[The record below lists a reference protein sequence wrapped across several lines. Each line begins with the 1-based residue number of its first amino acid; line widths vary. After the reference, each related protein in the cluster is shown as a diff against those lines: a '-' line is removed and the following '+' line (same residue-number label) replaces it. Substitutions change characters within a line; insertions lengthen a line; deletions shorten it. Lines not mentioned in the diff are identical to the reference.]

1 MTPPNLITQ
10 DPEALARRCV
20 AVCQE
25 HKAVDVLLF
34 DVREKSIL
42 ADFYLVCS
50 GTSMPH
56 IRAIAN
62 NIRQSML
69 EEDLRPR
76 GQDGEPASRWMVL
89 DYGVLMVHILD
100 PELRGFYGLEE
111 LWDDRKIIYRNEG
124 SEPSCDEEGSE
135 PSCDEEGSEPSCDEE
150 GSEPSCDD
158 TPCADCL

>member
-1 MTPPNLITQ
+1 MTASNLIVQ

-20 AVCQE
+20 EACLE

-56 IRAIAN
+56 IRALAN
-62 NIRQSML
+62 HIRQAML
-69 EEDLRPR
+69 EEGLRPR
-76 GQDGEPASRWMVL
+76 GQDGGPESCWIVL

-100 PELRGFYGLEE
+100 PELRGFYGLEQ
-111 LWDDRKIIYRNEG
+111 LWDDRKIIFRSDNQ
-124 SEPSCDEEGSE
+124 
-135 PSCDEEGSEPSCDEE
+135 
-150 GSEPSCDD
+150 DD
-158 TPCADCL
+158 